1 MIDLLGNLGLQFT
14 NITGAPMKLN
24 ALEIENVFGSETVVK
39 ELLQN
44 HYTSNLKTNALKLI
58 GSTDLLGNPTD
69 FVNTLGTGARQF
81 YYAP

>member
-1 MIDLLGNLGLQFT
+1 
-14 NITGAPMKLN
+14 MKLN